1 MTTDLLKTL
10 IDKIAEVHDF
20 NLKNEM
26 FYTCIN
32 LVKAFEKDLD
42 ELHKK
47 LKVEERISKSR
58 LEDCKLIFKVSS
70 NGKNRRRSQITG

>member
-10 IDKIAEVHDF
+10 IDKIAEAHDF

-32 LVKAFEKDLD
+32 LVK
-42 ELHKK
+42 HSKK
-47 LKVEERISKSR
+47 
-58 LEDCKLIFKVSS
+58 
-70 NGKNRRRSQITG
+70 T